1 MPTQNLFRL
10 LLLLMLMKRIV
21 LVTVCCRFGSWCLVI
36 KINFCSD
43 FEHKGCSR
51 FWSWSSGKIY
61 SDLLLMPFSDYE
73 VKSWSRF
80 WSWVWSIFW
89 ILILVEMLMF
99 GRDFEVDAW
108 LILWNLIQ
116 VLCLNLWYGLNKLL
130 WEAELNPRV
139 RCAFEN
145 VSFLRSHPKIATVS
159 ARSAHNMEA
168 LLKELA
174 LRVLGS
180 AVSFRC
186 LGNSRCSKLEAVIT
200 NKQRPY
206 FADFVSRNEKSPPS
220 S

>member
-1 MPTQNLFRL
+1 
-10 LLLLMLMKRIV
+10 MKIQSTFYPDFISKIV
-21 LVTVCCRFGSWCLVI
+21 
-36 KINFCSD
+36 D
-43 FEHKGCSR
+43 
-51 FWSWSSGKIY
+51 
-61 SDLLLMPFSDYE
+61 
-73 VKSWSRF
+73 
-80 WSWVWSIFW
+80 
-89 ILILVEMLMF
+89 ILIISSFITKKCPNFLYLMHLRCWF
-99 GRDFEVDAW
+99 FTHFLRCKTFSLKIW
-108 LILWNLIQ
+108 LCKIFDKFHI
-116 VLCLNLWYGLNKLL
+116 C
-130 WEAELNPRV
+130 PRV
-139 RCAFEN
+139 RCAFDN
-145 VSFLRSHPKIATVS
+145 VSFLRSHLKIANVS